1 MALTDDPPEPS
12 SGAGGSELVEMTSV
26 PNAGTA
32 RDGATEPGAANGS
45 ASSRRGR
52 SADDGGATMTLLEHL
67 TELRQRVIVSML
79 AVSAGTIA
87 SWFFYPDA
95 VHFMTHAYRSY
106 LSHHPTKDITRGNLV
121 ITGPLEGFTT
131 RLKISVYGGIA
142 VSAPVLFWELW
153 RFITP
158 GLYKN
163 EKRYIV
169 PFVSAAVVLFAG
181 GITTAILVFPKA
193 LNWLISVSGP
203 GVTTIFSPSRY
214 FSLYVA
220 MCLVFGLVFMYPLV
234 LVFLQLVGAVPSH
247 RWRRWRR
254 PAIVIICIVAAV
266 ITPSSDPFSFLAM
279 AVPMLV
285 LYEAAIIVGRLMKK

>member
-1 MALTDDPPEPS
+1 MALTEHPPEPS
-12 SGAGGSELVEMTSV
+12 SGAGGSELSDMSSV
-26 PNAGTA
+26 AGAGTA
-32 RDGATEPGAANGS
+32 DPGAANGS
-45 ASSRRGR
+45 ASSRRPR
-52 SADDGGATMTLLEHL
+52 SADEGGGTMTLLEHL

-87 SWFFYPDA
+87 AWFFYPDA

-106 LSHHPTKDITRGNLV
+106 LTHHPSKDITRGNLV

-131 RLKISVYGGIA
+131 RLKISLYGGIA
-142 VSAPVLFWELW
+142 LASPVLFWELW

-181 GITTAILVFPKA
+181 GIATAILVFPKA
-193 LNWLISVSGP
+193 LDWLIAVSGP
-203 GVTTIFSPSRY
+203 GITTIFSPSRY

-220 MCLVFGLVFMYPLV
+220 MCLVFGAVFMYPLV

-285 LYEAAIIVGRLMKK
+285 LYEAAILVGRLMKK